1 MVQVINYFSNA
12 RESQN
17 RIMETKWTVLKLS
30 IQVISPSIVTLV
42 FLIAIST
49 NSMIVLA
56 KSDISNEIS
65 FYETV
70 NGMQLESSFLWS
82 DFKELDGYFLRVS
95 RQGLRKESFK
105 VLNTLG
111 ICRIF
116 VDANR
121 GVMWIT
127 GFVRIRMDEPMMFV
141 YYWVDPSG
149 GSQISIG
156 ENLLIGTI

>member
-1 MVQVINYFSNA
+1 
-12 RESQN
+12 
-17 RIMETKWTVLKLS
+17 METKWTVLKLS
-30 IQVISPSIVTLV
+30 MKVFSPSIVTLV

-49 NSMIVLA
+49 NSMIGLA
-56 KSDISNEIS
+56 KSDIPNEIT
-65 FYETV
+65 FYENV
-70 NGMQLESSFLWS
+70 SGMQLESSFPWP

-116 VDANR
+116 VDTNR

-127 GFVRIRMDEPMMFV
+127 GFMRIRIDEPTMFV

-149 GSQISIG
+149 GSEITIG
-156 ENLLIGTI
+156 ENLKVGTI

>member
-1 MVQVINYFSNA
+1 
-12 RESQN
+12 
-17 RIMETKWTVLKLS
+17 METKWTVFKLS
-30 IQVISPSIVTLV
+30 IQVFSPSFVTLV

-49 NSMIVLA
+49 NSMIGLA
-56 KSDISNEIS
+56 KADIPNEIT
-65 FYETV
+65 FYEGV
-70 NGMQLESSFLWS
+70 SGVQLESSFLWS

-111 ICRIF
+111 ICRVF
-116 VDANR
+116 VDTNR

-127 GFVRIRMDEPMMFV
+127 GFVRIKMNEPMMFV

-149 GSQISIG
+149 GSQISIN
-156 ENLLIGTI
+156 ENLIVGTI